1 MAKDDIVVINQPG
14 LEQRTSKSGRVRY
27 VVRVKSEPVAFN
39 LNAKELGAPV
49 AEALAHYFREKV
61 KGIAAT
67 AAPATIKARERF
79 AKAAS
84 EGKAWALKRYSGG
97 KMGASTPNTSSALFN
112 DSGRLAQSIQAM
124 ASGESGWRINVA
136 GNRLD
141 PRTANNGG
149 AAAVERIWSRLVQ
162 LVPAFADVSIAFA
175 SDELLKARVK
185 MQERMV
191 KKQPMTDK
199 NVTGWDVAKKFVET
213 VRTGAR
219 AFGLTG

>member
-14 LEQRTSKSGRVRY
+14 LEQRTSKTGRVRY
-27 VVRVKSEPVAFN
+27 VVRIKSEPVAFN

-49 AEALAHYFREKV
+49 AEALAHYFREKI
-61 KGIAAT
+61 KGISAT

-124 ASGESGWRINVA
+124 ASGETGWRINVA

-149 AAAVERIWSRLVQ
+149 AAAVERIWTRLVQ
-162 LVPAFADVSIAFA
+162 LVPAFADVSIAFKDDMVLRA
-175 SDELLKARVK
+175 RAKA
-185 MQERMV
+185 QEAMV
-191 KKQPMTDK
+191 MKGKMTDK
-199 NVTGWDVAKKFVET
+199 NVGWFDVAKEALKLGQT
-213 VRTGAR
+213 ALR
-219 AFGLTG
+219 AVGS